1 MVPAPAPLDLAGF
14 SFGAIIGGLV
24 AARLGAR
31 VRRFVLLGPGGL
43 GLEPAPVRPL
53 LRLKAGMS
61 EEAVRHV
68 HRQNLLTLMLARPA
82 SADELAVTLQI
93 DNVTRSRFRSGTI
106 PVSDSLRRALPRV
119 HARLAGIWGGH
130 DAFTGHHVAESQQ
143 VLAGF
148 DPDFE
153 ARVIGPAGHW
163 VNYEAA
169 DQVNALLTEWLAR
182 PAR

>member
-1 MVPAPAPLDLAGF
+1 VDPGQRAAERIRGRDRTRPEARAGHVVDLE
-14 SFGAIIGGLV
+14 
-24 AARLGAR
+24 R
-31 VRRFVLLGPGGL
+31 
-43 GLEPAPVRPL
+43 
-53 LRLKAGMS
+53 
-61 EEAVRHV
+61 
-68 HRQNLLTLMLARPA
+68 HRQLVGA
-82 SADELAVTLQI
+82 
-93 DNVTRSRFRSGTI
+93 
-106 PVSDSLRRALPRV
+106 RRALPRV

-153 ARVIGPAGHW
+153 ARVIEPAGHW